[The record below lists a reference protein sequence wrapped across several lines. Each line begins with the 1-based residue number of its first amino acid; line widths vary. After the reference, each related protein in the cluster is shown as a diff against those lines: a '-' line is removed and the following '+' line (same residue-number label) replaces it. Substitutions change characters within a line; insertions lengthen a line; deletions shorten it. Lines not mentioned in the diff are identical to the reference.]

1 MDESA
6 PPLRILGINPIGK
19 PCPMGELAELFLR
32 HGKGGAA
39 ICSKCDKPVHNLYGK
54 TPTEVE
60 AFVRNNPN
68 ACVQLTKQGRL
79 KSPRP
84 D

>member
-1 MDESA
+1 MDDA
-6 PPLRILGINPIGK
+6 IPPLKIRGINPIGK

-32 HGKGGAA
+32 PGKGGAA
-39 ICSKCDKPVHNLYGK
+39 TCSKCDKPVHNLYGK
-54 TPTEVE
+54 TPAEVE

-79 KSPRP
+79 RSPRR

>member
-1 MDESA
+1 MDDA
-6 PPLRILGINPIGK
+6 IPPLKIRGINPIGK

-32 HGKGGAA
+32 PGEGGEA
-39 ICSKCDKPVHNLYGK
+39 ICSKCDKPVHNLHGK
-54 TPTEVE
+54 TPDEVE

-68 ACVQLTKQGRL
+68 ACVQLSKPGRW
-79 KSPRP
+79 KSSRR